1 MMNKKVIIGSIIT
14 SIIIIA
20 ALFCILNY
28 SFSEESITGIETNY
42 SKATLPPSD
51 QLAEGETDPSTY
63 SYHTHTGTFEALDHT
78 GAPAYIAKYGDFQI
92 YCINPG
98 SPLRYSY
105 DIRYDEALD
114 WVGHEETAS
123 HTYYGHASEPK
134 AGQVTPP
141 VYKEAGTYELPVAAA
156 YIVSDEPIGAW
167 SLEKQRAIWNLRDE
181 TIHDGKDDIYEPA
194 DDDIIIGDAE
204 SGASGPSIY
213 DQEAKDYAEYD
224 SLVREDGINP
234 EDETNAKSVKVKVNQ
249 DTQKYT
255 VGPFKVNYTSGIYGN
270 IAFAGISDMIVY
282 GYNKEDELVADDIK
296 VEKIILKDSAT
307 QTYGTGVEP
316 QYFEPDSTLKVDET
330 EQVYPE
336 PGQEFEVVF
345 SNPNSNLSSD
355 DENRI
360 AYVKLKI
367 KFKYMLAN
375 GQYTK
380 LKGTKYTIA
389 YSHEDSNHHTGHYHC
404 STDDDGNENCCD
416 GHGCYRNCKKIA
428 YLKASQQQWLMAADA
443 IRTIYE
449 DEILIPGDDTPPPPD
464 EENPKLQMDLGG
476 IVWEDAVA
484 TKETMADGV
493 SNTADNL
500 DKRLPNV
507 KVTLYEQDGTMATL
521 LSNVNESGISDEEI
535 MHRINPTY
543 TDENGEY
550 LFRGLD
556 PMKKYYVVFEYNGQR
571 YLPTEYL
578 NTAGGQYN
586 SVAQMVN
593 AGLYNTSEWEVSS
606 KGTESETATFAGV
619 EISREDYDDRFS
631 NITAYPENYPSSN
644 SLGRVGSY
652 NATFTQRDLMG
663 YTQDGNGNYS
673 QTEIQLVDGYE
684 FDENGNET
692 TNFKEGEIS
701 KRVKD
706 YIKANKEF
714 PDENAMRQ
722 IYSNIA
728 GNDMELWRKLQFIED
743 CYIQAYSGSP
753 FNQNRDL
760 YPVYDQ
766 FYVNGTGENQNGSA
780 DFDEQT
786 ITIDN
791 TDYEPIYPGQYYVNL
806 GLWRRQEY
814 DAAIRKDL
822 FKAAIKINGK
832 TLTYDYDKRAE
843 ENQDGT
849 NNSNGQDNNTYWDI
863 TVRMSDYENYYG
875 LGYNRDVYEAD
886 YNYGTDLAA
895 GHPGDPLEVYA
906 TYQIA
911 VTNQSMSIETQI
923 EEIVDYYDSEYTFKP
938 NLSWV
943 TFQYYRNTN
952 KNITEKYY
960 NMMDEAQSTID
971 NNSNNLALQYMAYD
985 EDDQLIAV
993 TADNAN
999 RSSTNKNLGSDY
1011 NNLYIHPIDDI
1022 TLETG
1027 ETAYIYLTFQ
1037 VNKDSSGKIIVD
1049 NNDTPKRNIAEIN
1062 GYSTYYRDGTE
1073 LPNGVTKNSSDVAG
1087 LLDRDSNPGNLE
1099 ANDLQGD
1106 RYERNFEDDTDEAP
1120 PLNVTYN
1127 PDDVRQVNGSVWED
1141 ERTEQSG
1148 DAMIGNGLK
1157 EDGEEDVEG
1166 VTVQLV
1172 EKCANGTEWIWG
1184 ETTTAADGSYSF
1196 ESFIPGD
1203 YIVRFKYGDT
1213 DATALSTTS
1222 LGRTGANI
1230 VSYNGQDFKST
1241 TYQDGITQEGT
1252 TDLDGKYQ
1260 AYINTAT
1267 QNETGTYGYN
1277 IYEVDRQT
1285 EAGNNY
1291 SDAKDI
1297 WSRRNEVINYSNSN
1311 VTNHVAEVLASPY
1324 QVPSYNETAYSESEM
1339 STLYDELIQ
1348 NTQMV
1353 AETGVISMEIEYDRQ
1368 TTDGYDNV
1376 NNNAETSSKDYYTGD
1391 NKQNGNYVLANI
1403 DFGLEER
1410 PKSQLEI
1417 DKSVANVRVT
1427 LANNNILFDI
1437 NAEANNALWQDHR
1450 EYNIGEIKENYD
1462 GIYPTYYDQDDKHRY
1477 SYREEIDTIVSSTD
1491 KGLIQL
1497 TMDEEIMH
1505 GATVQITYAVK
1516 ITNVGEADYIDGD
1529 NKNFYYQGNTE
1540 GAHLSTTTTNQ
1551 VIDYVQNNLRFDESA
1566 MNNASNAVNGE
1577 SEEGTKTNAENGWGV
1592 IAVSD
1597 IMNQNLVN
1605 QRLEQ
1610 DITNT
1615 FINVIE
1621 TENFNEKALLPG
1633 ESITKMLILSQEITP
1648 ENTADDLTYANMVE
1662 IVKTSNEAGRRM
1674 AYSVVGNQDPTLTDA
1689 SEVDANVAERI
1700 VILPPFGEQRIY
1712 YLLGI
1717 TIGAVLIGGIILIR
1731 RKVLKGKNK

>member
-1 MMNKKVIIGSIIT
+1 
-14 SIIIIA
+14 
-20 ALFCILNY
+20 
-28 SFSEESITGIETNY
+28 
-42 SKATLPPSD
+42 
-51 QLAEGETDPSTY
+51 
-63 SYHTHTGTFEALDHT
+63 
-78 GAPAYIAKYGDFQI
+78 
-92 YCINPG
+92 
-98 SPLRYSY
+98 
-105 DIRYDEALD
+105 
-114 WVGHEETAS
+114 
-123 HTYYGHASEPK
+123 
-134 AGQVTPP
+134 
-141 VYKEAGTYELPVAAA
+141 
-156 YIVSDEPIGAW
+156 
-167 SLEKQRAIWNLRDE
+167 
-181 TIHDGKDDIYEPA
+181 
-194 DDDIIIGDAE
+194 
-204 SGASGPSIY
+204 
-213 DQEAKDYAEYD
+213 
-224 SLVREDGINP
+224 
-234 EDETNAKSVKVKVNQ
+234 
-249 DTQKYT
+249 
-255 VGPFKVNYTSGIYGN
+255 
-270 IAFAGISDMIVY
+270 
-282 GYNKEDELVADDIK
+282 
-296 VEKIILKDSAT
+296 
-307 QTYGTGVEP
+307 
-316 QYFEPDSTLKVDET
+316 
-330 EQVYPE
+330 
-336 PGQEFEVVF
+336 
-345 SNPNSNLSSD
+345 
-355 DENRI
+355 
-360 AYVKLKI
+360 
-367 KFKYMLAN
+367 
-375 GQYTK
+375 
-380 LKGTKYTIA
+380 
-389 YSHEDSNHHTGHYHC
+389 
-404 STDDDGNENCCD
+404 
-416 GHGCYRNCKKIA
+416 
-428 YLKASQQQWLMAADA
+428 
-443 IRTIYE
+443 
-449 DEILIPGDDTPPPPD
+449 
-464 EENPKLQMDLGG
+464 
-476 IVWEDAVA
+476 
-484 TKETMADGV
+484 
-493 SNTADNL
+493 
-500 DKRLPNV
+500 
-507 KVTLYEQDGTMATL
+507 
-521 LSNVNESGISDEEI
+521 
-535 MHRINPTY
+535 
-543 TDENGEY
+543 
-550 LFRGLD
+550 
-556 PMKKYYVVFEYNGQR
+556 
-571 YLPTEYL
+571 
-578 NTAGGQYN
+578 
-586 SVAQMVN
+586 MVN

-673 QTEIQLVDGYE
+673 QTQIQLVDGYE

-701 KRVKD
+701 KRVRE
-706 YIKANKEF
+706 YIRSNKKF
-714 PDENAMRQ
+714 PDENAMKQ
-722 IYSNIA
+722 IYNNIA
-728 GNDMELWRKLQFIED
+728 GNDTELWRKLQFIED

-753 FNQNRDL
+753 FNQNKDL
-760 YPVYDQ
+760 YPVYNKFKINGETELQDGS
-766 FYVNGTGENQNGSA
+766 VNY
-780 DFDEQT
+780 DEQT
-786 ITIDN
+786 ITIAG
-791 TDYEPIYPGQYYVNL
+791 TSYPVIYPGQFYVNL

-1241 TYQDGITQEGT
+1241 TYQDGIAQEGT
-1252 TDLDGKYQ
+1252 TDLDEKYQ
-1260 AYINTAT
+1260 AYVNTAT
-1267 QNETGTYGYN
+1267 QNETGTYGYD
-1277 IYEVDRQT
+1277 IYEVDKQT

-1437 NAEANNALWQDHR
+1437 NAEANNALWQDHQ

-1516 ITNVGEADYIDGD
+1516 ITNVGEADYIDGN

-1592 IAVSD
+1592 ITVSD

-1621 TENFNEKALLPG
+1621 SENFNEKALLPG